1 MSASTHAHEVRRVPW
16 PPQPRTA
23 EMRFSEGG
31 DDISCV
37 VARRTATRKE
47 DAWRLVERVALT
59 REALSLRMPTR
70 LRSFLRL
77 IIIPIYEIGRWV
89 DVGHMLYIYKGM
101 QTRLYIFYFSVVLY
115 MYFVIINCKGN

>member
-31 DDISCV
+31 DDMSCV
-37 VARRTATRKE
+37 VARRTATRME
-47 DAWRLVERVALT
+47 DTWRLVERVALT

-77 IIIPIYEIGRWV
+77 IIIPTYESEIWV
-89 DVGHMLYIYKGM
+89 YVGHITY
-101 QTRLYIFYFSVVLY
+101 
-115 MYFVIINCKGN
+115 VIHI